1 MANFIVISSATG
13 TFNPWKHGTAL
24 LLRQSAEID
33 AFGQHRL
40 VEDPATA
47 DLILFAEMGE
57 CGIFAER
64 VRAHPFYKAF
74 PEKCFL
80 FDSGDSVLP
89 VLPGIYASLTRN
101 STAGSHPNRL
111 LSLHH

>member
-1 MANFIVISSATG
+1 MV
-13 TFNPWKHGTAL
+13 
-24 LLRQSAEID
+24 
-33 AFGQHRL
+33 
-40 VEDPATA
+40 

-74 PEKCFL
+74 PEECFS

-89 VLPGIYASLTRN
+89 VLPGIYASLTRKLYRPDH
-101 STAGSHPNRL
+101 TRTGLDP
-111 LSLHH
+111 LHH